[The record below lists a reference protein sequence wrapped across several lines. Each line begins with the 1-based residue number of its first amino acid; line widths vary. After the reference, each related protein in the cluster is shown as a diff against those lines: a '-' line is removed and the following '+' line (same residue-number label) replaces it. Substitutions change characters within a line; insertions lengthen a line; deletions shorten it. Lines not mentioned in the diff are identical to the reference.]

1 MTDIIPN
8 SVIGAVSSVI
18 AADYYSHSK
27 LNALFMESGA
37 PGDVPEGN
45 CEKKCTSWFKR
56 CNQDPDIDAIQVLGQ
71 VIQNFMDR
79 EPPSSLFGNA
89 QVETDLT
96 KGQERITSSLAK
108 NNLTYKPNG
117 YVIKSGS
124 TAATKTL
131 EYYLKNGDFSSIEA
145 EFDRALQN
153 INTDPHASITASS
166 SIIEAVLKHYIERHS
181 LTMPSKM
188 NIGPL
193 WQTVRQNLSLNADTQ
208 LSDDQKKI
216 LTGITSIIDGVG
228 AFRSHIGS
236 AHGRGVTPPQISGC
250 EARLAVNV
258 SHSVVTFIMDH
269 LSRYQ

>member
-1 MTDIIPN
+1 LVYIIPN

-27 LNALFMESGA
+27 LNALFLEAGA
-37 PGDVPEGN
+37 PGEVPEGN
-45 CEKKCTSWFKR
+45 CEKKCTLWLKR
-56 CNQDPDIDAIQVLGQ
+56 CNQEPDIDAIQVLGQ

-79 EPPSSLFGNA
+79 EPPSSLFSNA
-89 QVETDLT
+89 QLETTL
-96 KGQERITSSLAK
+96 KEGQDRIISSLAK
-108 NNLTYKPNG
+108 NNLTYKSNG

-124 TAATKTL
+124 TVASKTL
-131 EYYLKNGDFSSIEA
+131 EDYLKNGDFSSIEA

-181 LTMPSKM
+181 LAMPPKM

-193 WQTVRQNLSLNADTQ
+193 WQTVRQNLTLNANAQ

-236 AHGRGVTPPQISGC
+236 AHGRGVTPPQISAY

-258 SHSVVTFIMDH
+258 SPSVVTFIMDH
-269 LSRYQ
+269 LSR

>member
-1 MTDIIPN
+1 MIDIIPN

-37 PGDVPEGN
+37 PGDEPEGN
-45 CEKKCTSWFKR
+45 CEKKCISWFKR
-56 CNQDPDIDAIQVLGQ
+56 CNEDPDIDAFQVLGL
-71 VIQNFMDR
+71 VVQNFMDR
-79 EPPSSLFGNA
+79 ESPTPLFGDAELDTPLKN
-89 QVETDLT
+89 
-96 KGQERITSSLAK
+96 GQDRIVASLAK
-108 NNLTYKPNG
+108 NNLTYKTNG

-124 TAATKTL
+124 TVASKTL
-131 EYYLKNGDFSSIEA
+131 EDYLKNGDFSSIEV

-153 INTDPHASITASS
+153 INTDPHASITAASA
-166 SIIEAVLKHYIERHS
+166 IIESVLKHYIARHS
-181 LTMPSKM
+181 LIMPPKM

-193 WQTVRQNLSLNADTQ
+193 WQTVRQNLTLNTNAQ

-236 AHGRGVTPPQISGC
+236 AHGRGITPPQISAH

-269 LSRYQ
+269 LSR